1 MQHYL
6 FVHFREKTSPDGEQV
21 HFAVSRDGFHWQ
33 ALNGGHPVLWA
44 YYGDR
49 GVRDMTIVR
58 DHTSGKFHIFA
69 TDLSL
74 SYGMRNQY
82 QHSWRNIGLNGS
94 RDLAHWVSDDLV
106 HWSEEEMV
114 RFGTDM
120 TDLSI
125 TDRAKLGVSY
135 AFQQPVRF
143 KGITV
148 LDLLRIASGKRLSV
162 SEACAILSEVGLC
175 ARDYVNREVN
185 GSLSGGELKRIE
197 IATVLTRG
205 TQLSV
210 FDEPEAGIDLWSF
223 QNLISVFERMRQVR
237 SDRTILVISHQER
250 ILNIA
255 DEIIVLAE
263 GKIVSHGSRAEILPT
278 LLGTPS
284 AVSACAQLEKTTGKE
299 GNC

>member
-94 RDLAHWVSDDLV
+94 RDLA
-106 HWSEEEMV
+106 
-114 RFGTDM
+114 GCPM
-120 TDLSI
+120 TSCI
-125 TDRAKLGVSY
+125 GRRRKWCASARTTWA
-135 AFQQPVRF
+135 
-143 KGITV
+143 
-148 LDLLRIASGKRLSV
+148 ASGRL
-162 SEACAILSEVGLC
+162 
-175 ARDYVNREVN
+175 
-185 GSLSGGELKRIE
+185 
-197 IATVLTRG
+197 T
-205 TQLSV
+205 
-210 FDEPEAGIDLWSF
+210 
-223 QNLISVFERMRQVR
+223 
-237 SDRTILVISHQER
+237 
-250 ILNIA
+250 
-255 DEIIVLAE
+255 
-263 GKIVSHGSRAEILPT
+263 
-278 LLGTPS
+278 
-284 AVSACAQLEKTTGKE
+284 
-299 GNC
+299 

>member
-21 HFAVSRDGFHWQ
+21 HFAISRDGFHWQ

-106 HWSEEEMV
+106 HWSEEE
-114 RFGTDM
+114 
-120 TDLSI
+120 LS
-125 TDRAKLGVSY
+125 
-135 AFQQPVRF
+135 
-143 KGITV
+143 
-148 LDLLRIASGKRLSV
+148 
-162 SEACAILSEVGLC
+162 
-175 ARDYVNREVN
+175 
-185 GSLSGGELKRIE
+185 
-197 IATVLTRG
+197 
-205 TQLSV
+205 
-210 FDEPEAGIDLWSF
+210 
-223 QNLISVFERMRQVR
+223 LIH
-237 SDRTILVISHQER
+237 I
-250 ILNIA
+250 
-255 DEIIVLAE
+255 
-263 GKIVSHGSRAEILPT
+263 
-278 LLGTPS
+278 
-284 AVSACAQLEKTTGKE
+284 
-299 GNC
+299 

>member
-21 HFAVSRDGFHWQ
+21 HFAISRNGFHWQ

-58 DHTSGKFHIFA
+58 DRTTGKFHIFA

-114 RFGTDM
+114 RFGTDDM
-120 TDLSI
+120 GCVWAPDVIFDSEHGEYLVHWSSKHRCNNFGNMAIYGSRTKDFVHYSEPELIYRKPDSSI
-125 TDRAKLGVSY
+125 IDSAMYEENGVFYLFVKSEGN
-135 AFQQPVRF
+135 PE
-143 KGITV
+143 KII
-148 LDLLRIASGKRLSV
+148 LLRSENATGPFERIHASEGIRK
-162 SEACAILSEVGLC
+162 
-175 ARDYVNREVN
+175 ARRYSTNA
-185 GSLSGGELKRIE
+185 GQSLSGKGCG
-197 IATVLTRG
+197 AC
-205 TQLSV
+205 
-210 FDEPEAGIDLWSF
+210 PPPP
-223 QNLISVFERMRQVR
+223 IS
-237 SDRTILVISHQER
+237 L
-250 ILNIA
+250 
-255 DEIIVLAE
+255 
-263 GKIVSHGSRAEILPT
+263 
-278 LLGTPS
+278 
-284 AVSACAQLEKTTGKE
+284 
-299 GNC
+299 